1 MFLVNTFL
9 LFKFLI
15 FLCCFSHLENLG
27 LLRRWLKI
35 IRLSISCCLI
45 FIFLLLL
52 ALTLAFTLFIHLFSS
67 DSTGYGLASRFVK
80 SVLAELILRLRLEVL
95 GVVSGGLSAR
105 SVASILLA
113 ALTSA
118 FFAAE
123 GTLVFQGVAWVWKDI
138 LLVPWLLEPRT
149 ESEGSWLFVLP
160 ILLEPA
166 AMFE

>member
-15 FLCCFSHLENLG
+15 FLCCFSHLKNLG

-35 IRLSISCCLI
+35 IRLSILYISCCLI
-45 FIFLLLL
+45 FIFLFLLT
-52 ALTLAFTLFIHLFSS
+52 LTLAFTLFIHLFSS
-67 DSTGYGLASRFVK
+67 DSTGYGLASRFVE
-80 SVLAELILRLRLEVL
+80 SILTELILRLRLEVL

-105 SVASILLA
+105 SVASILLP

-123 GTLVFQGVAWVWKDI
+123 GTLVFQGVAWVERHI
-138 LLVPWLLEPRT
+138 AGALVART
-149 ESEGSWLFVLP
+149 
-160 ILLEPA
+160 
-166 AMFE
+166 

>member
-35 IRLSISCCLI
+35 TRFCISCHLI

-52 ALTLAFTLFIHLFSS
+52 ALTFAFTFFIHLFSS
-67 DSTGYGLASRFVK
+67 DSTGYGLASRLVE
-80 SVLAELILRLRLEVL
+80 SVLTELILRLRLEVL

-123 GTLVFQGVAWVWKDI
+123 GSLVFQGVAWVERHI
-138 LLVPWLLEPRT
+138 AGALVART
-149 ESEGSWLFVLP
+149 
-160 ILLEPA
+160 
-166 AMFE
+166 